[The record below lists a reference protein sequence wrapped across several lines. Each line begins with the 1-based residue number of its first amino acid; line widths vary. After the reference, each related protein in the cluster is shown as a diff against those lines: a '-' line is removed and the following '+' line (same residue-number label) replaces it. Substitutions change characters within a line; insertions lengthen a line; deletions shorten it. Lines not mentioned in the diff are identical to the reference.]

1 MSELDQELRGTW
13 TSRAIARSGAGGLLY
28 GAIVTGAVL
37 VVSGTHHASMRT
49 ILAAWAFVL
58 VTYWLAHVYVH
69 TTQSQFEGDH
79 RNFVLRSLS
88 AMREELSVLAGGVPG
103 MAVFLIVY
111 AGGEDTVAAAKV
123 AIYFTVLILA
133 IVGYL
138 GGRHAGR
145 SQWAALGEAAGAALL
160 GGVLVVAKILLH

>member
-1 MSELDQELRGTW
+1 MTEVDEIRGTR

-37 VVSGTHHASMRT
+37 VVTGSHESPVRNV
-49 ILAAWAFVL
+49 LAAWAFVL

-79 RNFVLRSLS
+79 RNFVRRSFT

-103 MAVFLIVY
+103 MAVFLIAY
-111 AGGEDTVAAAKV
+111 AAGENIGGSARI

-133 IVGYL
+133 VVGYL

-145 SQWAALGEAAGAALL
+145 SQLGALGEAAGAALL
-160 GGVLVVAKILLH
+160 GAILVVAKILLH